1 MGVSSTPNR
10 IAYQGDGVTT
20 NPVFSFPYYFFKP
33 ADFLVLLYDTI
44 AGGITPL
51 NLNTDFSVSG
61 NVNFQGLYPSG
72 GNVTY
77 LDGVL
82 PTTSYII
89 IIRNPV
95 QTQIFNLLE
104 NQSIPT
110 QPLIQELDYLTLLIQ
125 RLEDQLALCVAL
137 PDGLSQIGFNPQ
149 IPPLPNFNGGA
160 YLQLN
165 PTGQGFVWNQSL
177 NLVGWQSVTI
187 PYSSF
192 SAAALSNAI
201 AAFSLPA
208 TAILTGLVAKHS
220 TKFSGT
226 GITDVYLTFGV
237 SGGYDQFVDDF
248 DVFQT
253 VADQAFV
260 NAGLNYIGSWANP
273 TTVYVKATSVGANL
287 SALSQGSVT
296 IFFQTQ
302 SV

>member
-1 MGVSSTPNR
+1 MIFIGAEFTPDASTNR
-10 IAYQGDGVTT
+10 
-20 NPVFSFPYYFFKP
+20 S
-33 ADFLVLLYDTI
+33 
-44 AGGITPL
+44 
-51 NLNTDFSVSG
+51 
-61 NVNFQGLYPSG
+61 
-72 GNVTY
+72 
-77 LDGVL
+77 
-82 PTTSYII
+82 
-89 IIRNPV
+89 
-95 QTQIFNLLE
+95 
-104 NQSIPT
+104 
-110 QPLIQELDYLTLLIQ
+110 
-125 RLEDQLALCVAL
+125 
-137 PDGLSQIGFNPQ
+137 
-149 IPPLPNFNGGA
+149 
-160 YLQLN
+160 
-165 PTGQGFVWNQSL
+165 
-177 NLVGWQSVTI
+177 
-187 PYSSF
+187 YSS
-192 SAAALSNAI
+192 
-201 AAFSLPA
+201 SLPA